1 MPAPLKIRLTP
12 EEDQQLLA
20 LTNNQKLPR
29 RTRERAEA
37 LRLNARGIKIRAIA
51 DYLKCAPNTVRQTL
65 YRWIMRGIEGLS
77 DAPRTGRQPIWQP
90 EDIKYLEE
98 CLKNEPR
105 TYNSY
110 QLVELL
116 SQERGVDLSRERLRK
131 ILKKRLA
138 VEKNQTKFKKKTK
151 FPTQKRKASRFKNP

>member
-20 LTNNQKLPR
+20 ITNNRKLPK

-37 LRLNARGIKIRAIA
+37 LRLSARGIKIIAIA

-65 YRWIMRGIEGLS
+65 YRWITKGIEGLS
-77 DAPRTGRQPIWQP
+77 DAKRTGRKPIWQA

-98 CLKNEPR
+98 CLENEPR

-110 QLVELL
+110 QLVKLL
-116 SQERGVDLSRERLRK
+116 SQERGIDLSRERLRK
-131 ILKKRLA
+131 ILKKKIGDGKELNK
-138 VEKNQTKFKKKTK
+138 V
-151 FPTQKRKASRFKNP
+151 

>member
-20 LTNNQKLPR
+20 ITNNIKLPK

-37 LRLNARGIKIRAIA
+37 LRLSARGIKIIEIA
-51 DYLKCAPNTVRQTL
+51 DYFKCTPNTVRQTL
-65 YRWIMRGIEGLS
+65 YRWITRGIEGLS
-77 DAPRTGRQPIWQP
+77 DAKRTGRKPIWQA

-110 QLVELL
+110 QLVKLL
-116 SQERGVDLSRERLRK
+116 SQERGIDLSRERLRK
-131 ILKKRLA
+131 VLKKKIGAGKELSK
-138 VEKNQTKFKKKTK
+138 V
-151 FPTQKRKASRFKNP
+151 

>member
-20 LTNNQKLPR
+20 ITNNKKLPK

-37 LRLNARGIKIRAIA
+37 LRLSARGIKIIAIA

-65 YRWIMRGIEGLS
+65 YRWITRGIEGLS
-77 DAPRTGRQPIWQP
+77 DAKRTGRKPIWQA

-98 CLKNEPR
+98 CLENEPR

-110 QLVELL
+110 QLVKLL
-116 SQERGVDLSRERLRK
+116 NQERGIDLSRERLRK
-131 ILKKRLA
+131 ILKKKIGAGKELNK
-138 VEKNQTKFKKKTK
+138 V
-151 FPTQKRKASRFKNP
+151 

>member
-20 LTNNQKLPR
+20 ITNNRKLPK

-37 LRLNARGIKIRAIA
+37 LRLSARGIKIIAIA

-65 YRWIMRGIEGLS
+65 YRWITRGIEGLS
-77 DAPRTGRQPIWQP
+77 DAKRTGRKPIWQA

-98 CLKNEPR
+98 RLENEPR

-110 QLVELL
+110 QLVKLL
-116 SQERGVDLSRERLRK
+116 SQERGIDLSRERLRK
-131 ILKKRLA
+131 ILKKKIGAGKELNK
-138 VEKNQTKFKKKTK
+138 V
-151 FPTQKRKASRFKNP
+151 